1 MVGTS
6 CRNAKE
12 AETQA
17 QAAATTETK
26 AVQVTSPKVEKLK
39 LPTGFQAEHLYSP
52 SENKQGSWVAMA
64 FDNKGRLITSDQ
76 YGFLYRLELPAMGT
90 GGKPKIERLN
100 VGIDNTVSADTTKPK
115 VGMGYAQG
123 LLYAFNSLYVMI
135 NHNSDQNFEKGSGLY
150 RLQDMDGDDQYE
162 KITLIKSLKGEG
174 EHGPH
179 SIKLSPDGKSLYVVA
194 GNFTDIPEMNAYRL
208 PKVWGED
215 NILPLITD
223 PRGHAT
229 DRMAPAGWIAKIN
242 PEGTDWELV
251 GAGLRNTYDI
261 DFNEAGDLFAYDSD
275 MEWDFGMPW
284 YKPTRILHVTSGAE
298 FGWRTGNSSW
308 SPTYAD
314 NLPPVLNIGQGSPT
328 NFMSGSKAKFP
339 EKYRQAMF
347 AFDWSFGIIYA
358 VHLKPQGASYTAT
371 AEEFISGSPLPLTD
385 GTIGPDGAMYFL
397 TGGRRLDSDLYR
409 VYYTGNNAITT
420 AASPSSSVANDPLHQ
435 LRKKLEQYHGEPQ
448 AGAIEF
454 AWSNL
459 KHSDRF
465 IRYAARIAVEHQP
478 VAEWQNKALK
488 EMDPVIATQAG
499 IALARN
505 GDKSLQNRLLT
516 NLTKVNYNPLSE
528 TQQLEL
534 LRAIELTLARMGKP
548 DASMSARLNSYL
560 NAHYPAQNNDVNR
573 LICKILVYVDS
584 PTVVAKTMDMFDKA
598 KDDNS
603 NQKTFTESSDLILRN
618 PQYGL
623 DIANMLAKFPPAQQ
637 MYYATAL
644 SAAKKGW
651 TPDSR
656 EKYFSWYASAF
667 KNYAG
672 GRSFVGFLDRSRK
685 IALQNVPQNKVEYYN
700 KLSGSELLTSSGLD
714 MATTGVQPKGP
725 GRNWKLPEAA
735 AAVEGKLENRNY
747 EQGKAMFA
755 ASMCISCHSI
765 RGEGGAVGPELTQLG
780 TRFSVN
786 DMLVHI
792 IDPNKYVSD
801 QYASTVF
808 ILKDGTSVLGRLVKE
823 DANKYS
829 ISQNPFAPETLR
841 DIPKSEVAQTKLS
854 NVSIMMP
861 GLINRLN
868 EEELKD
874 LIAYLMA
881 GGNKEHTVYA
891 AKK

>member
-1 MVGTS
+1 MNKSTSGIKLLLSLSVSFMVATS
-6 CRNAKE
+6 CRNTKE
-12 AETQA
+12 AENKA
-17 QAAATTETK
+17 QAAATAATETK
-26 AVQVTSPKVEKLK
+26 AVQVTDPKVEKLK
-39 LPTGFQAEHLYSP
+39 LPANFQAEHLYSP

-90 GGKPKIERLN
+90 GGKPKVERLN
-100 VGIDNTVSADTTKPK
+100 VGIDNSVTADTTKPK

-150 RLQDMDGDDQYE
+150 RLQDLDGDDQFE
-162 KITLIKSLKGEG
+162 KITLLKSLKGEG

-194 GNFTDIPEMNAYRL
+194 GNFTDLPEMNAHRL

-229 DRMAPAGWIAKIN
+229 DRMAPAGWIAKLD
-242 PEGTDWELV
+242 PEGTHWELI

-284 YKPTRILHVTSGAE
+284 YKPTRILHVTSGSE

-328 NFMSGSKAKFP
+328 NFMSGSKSKFP
-339 EKYRQAMF
+339 ENYRQAMF

-385 GTIGPDGAMYFL
+385 GVIGPDGAMYFM

-420 AASPSSSVANDPLHQ
+420 AANPASSIANDPLHK
-435 LRKKLEQYHGEPQ
+435 LRKQLEQYHSGPQ
-448 AGAIEF
+448 AGAIAA
-454 AWSNL
+454 AWPNL

-465 IRYAARIAVEHQP
+465 IRYTARVAVEHQP
-478 VAEWQNKALK
+478 VSEWQEKALT
-488 EMDPVIATQAG
+488 EMDPVIVTQAS

-505 GDKSLQNRLLT
+505 GDKSLKNRLLT
-516 NLTKVNYNPLSE
+516 NLTKVNYKPLNE

-548 DASMSARLNSYL
+548 DAAMSARLNSYL
-560 NAHYPAQNNDVNR
+560 NPHYPAQNNEVNR
-573 LICKILVYVDS
+573 MICKILVFADS
-584 PTVVAKTMDMFDKA
+584 PTVVAKTMDMYDKA

-603 NQKTFTESSDLILRN
+603 SQETFTESSDLILRN

-651 TPDSR
+651 NNDLR
-656 EKYFSWYASAF
+656 EKYFSWFASAF

-672 GRSFVGFLDRSRK
+672 GRSFVGFLDRARK
-685 IALQNVPQNKVEYYN
+685 IALQNVPKNKFEYYN
-700 KLSGSELLTSSGLD
+700 KLSGSEMLTTSGLD
-714 MATTGVQPKGP
+714 IAAAAVQPKGP
-725 GRNWKLPEAA
+725 GRNWKLPEAV
-735 AAVEGKLENRNY
+735 AAVEGKLENRNF

-755 ASMCISCHSI
+755 ATMCSSCHSI
-765 RGEGGAVGPELTQLG
+765 RGEGGSVGPELTQLG

-786 DMLVHI
+786 DML
-792 IDPNKYVSD
+792 
-801 QYASTVF
+801 
-808 ILKDGTSVLGRLVKE
+808 E
-823 DANKYS
+823 
-829 ISQNPFAPETLR
+829 
-841 DIPKSEVAQTKLS
+841 
-854 NVSIMMP
+854 
-861 GLINRLN
+861 
-868 EEELKD
+868 
-874 LIAYLMA
+874 
-881 GGNKEHTVYA
+881 
-891 AKK
+891 